1 MLVNKKINLY
11 SFIMSA
17 NFQFQ
22 ENLESFIG
30 DKGDKE
36 YWLKISSKDTQSV
49 SPFEFNVKFDMNI
62 RQIDRDLSGQI
73 INNYRKEAVIYDKY
87 KDIKRIEVTDVII
100 PRYIPTTTIGLNFDG
115 VVLVK
120 DISDNKVFYV
130 SCYPGIIQKTGT
142 YSVNSA
148 NIGYI
153 KFTNPKD
160 TIVLTG
166 VDYAES
172 FASDSGGFR
181 FKDNRIIDHITI
193 DNIPYPI
200 DTVENNKITL
210 LVDFDNELPTQ
221 IKMISGNY
229 YSNLIYS
236 IHYVSANIESDDTT
250 VTLKNLS
257 AQLFENIYSSNIIRF
272 HSSNTN
278 TLGISQHYNYYLQ
291 IKKYSQVN
299 NNVVLIG
306 TFLGDAL
313 PDVEIIPNGST
324 LNLYLFGF
332 GTRDL
337 LDDRIFYME
346 LDPFVP
352 VKSSATDNQLDKM
365 FGVLFPSTQSKEWL
379 YLSGEPK
386 ESFLPRDLRKLDKI
400 TIKLYDSEG
409 NALNDLFKNRPGL
422 LNGNYFK
429 NMYTTVV
436 IKVDESG
443 KALIV
448 KK

>member
-1 MLVNKKINLY
+1 
-11 SFIMSA
+11 MSA
-17 NFQFQ
+17 NFPFQ

-30 DKGDKE
+30 DKADKE
-36 YWLKISSKDTQSV
+36 YWLKISSKDTQST
-49 SPFEFNVKFDMNI
+49 SPFDFNVKFDMNI
-62 RQIDRDLSGQI
+62 MQTDYDLSGNKN
-73 INNYRKEAVIYDKY
+73 NNYKKEAIIYDKY
-87 KDIKRIEVTDVII
+87 RDIKKLEVTDVII
-100 PRYIPTTTIGLNFDG
+100 PRFIPTTTIGLNFDG
-115 VVLVK
+115 VSLVQ
-120 DISDNKVFYV
+120 DINDNKVYYS

-142 YSVNSA
+142 FIVNST
-148 NIGYI
+148 NVGYI

-166 VDYAES
+166 IDYSEA

-181 FKDNRIIDHITI
+181 FKDSRIIDHITI
-193 DNIPYPI
+193 NNIPYPI
-200 DTVENNKITL
+200 ENVENNKITL
-210 LVDFDNELPTQ
+210 LVDFDNVLPKQ

-229 YSNLIYS
+229 FSNLLYS
-236 IHYVSANIESDDTT
+236 INYIDDFIESTDTT

-346 LDPFVP
+346 LDPFIP

-400 TIKLYDSEG
+400 TIRIFDSEG
-409 NALNDLFKNRPGL
+409 IALNDLFKNRSGL

-443 KALIV
+443 KTLFV

>member
-1 MLVNKKINLY
+1 
-11 SFIMSA
+11 MSA
-17 NFQFQ
+17 NFSFQ

-30 DKGDKE
+30 DKADKE
-36 YWLKISSKDTQSV
+36 YWLKISSKDTQSI
-49 SPFEFNVKFDMNI
+49 SPFDFTVKFDMNI
-62 RQIDRDLSGQI
+62 KQIDRDLSGNL
-73 INNYRKEAVIYDKY
+73 INNSYRKEAVIYDKY
-87 KDIKRIEVTDVII
+87 KDIKRLEVTDVII
-100 PRYIPTTTIGLNFDG
+100 PRFIPTTIIGLNFDG
-115 VVLVK
+115 VSLVQ
-120 DISDNKVFYV
+120 DFTDPTVYYA

-142 YSVNSA
+142 FAVNST

-153 KFTNPKD
+153 KFTNQKD

-166 VDYAES
+166 VDYSEA

-200 DTVENNKITL
+200 ESVDNNKITL
-210 LVDFDNELPTQ
+210 SFDFNNVLPAQ

-229 YSNLIYS
+229 YSNLLYS
-236 IHYVSANIESDDTT
+236 INYLEVNIESDDTT

-257 AQLFENIYSSNIIRF
+257 AQLFENIYSSNVIRF
-272 HSSNTN
+272 HSLYTN
-278 TLGISQHYNYYLQ
+278 SMGVKVQYNYYLQ
-291 IKKYSQVN
+291 VNKYAQYDTD
-299 NNVVLIG
+299 VVLTG
-306 TFLGDAL
+306 TFLGNPL
-313 PDVEIIPNGST
+313 PDIGIVPSGST
-324 LNLYLFGF
+324 LKLYSFGF

-346 LDPFVP
+346 MDPFVP

-400 TIKLYDSEG
+400 IIRLYDSEG
-409 NALNDLFKNRPGL
+409 VALNDLFKNRPGL

-429 NMYTTVV
+429 NMYTTIV

>member
-1 MLVNKKINLY
+1 
-11 SFIMSA
+11 MSA
-17 NFQFQ
+17 NFSFQ

-30 DKGDKE
+30 DKADKE

-49 SPFEFNVKFDMNI
+49 SPFDFNVKFDMNI
-62 RQIDRDLSGQI
+62 RQTQFDLSGNI
-73 INNYRKEAVIYDKY
+73 TSNNGIRKEAVIYDKY
-87 KDIKRIEVTDVII
+87 KDIKRLEVTDVII

-115 VVLVK
+115 VSLVQ
-120 DISDNKVFYV
+120 DISDNKVYYA
-130 SCYPGIIQKTGT
+130 SCYPGIIQKIGT
-142 YSVNSA
+142 FLVNNAS
-148 NIGYI
+148 IGYI

-166 VDYAES
+166 VDYSDA
-172 FASDSGGFR
+172 FASDTGGFR
-181 FKDNRIIDHITI
+181 FKDTRIIDHITI

-200 DTVENNKITL
+200 DHVENNKITL
-210 LVDFDNELPTQ
+210 ADDFDNILPTQ

-229 YSNLIYS
+229 YSNLFQS
-236 IHYVSANIESDDTT
+236 INYNDSNIDSDDTT

-257 AQLFENIYSSNIIRF
+257 AQLFENMYSSNIIRF
-272 HSSNTN
+272 QHIHSAGAPPVT
-278 TLGISQHYNYYLQ
+278 HYNNYYFQLD
-291 IKKYSQVN
+291 KYMQVDSD
-299 NNVVLIG
+299 VVLLG
-306 TFLGDAL
+306 KFLGYSL
-313 PDVEIIPNGST
+313 PLTTSPNNAI
-324 LNLYLFGF
+324 LNMFLFGF
-332 GTRDL
+332 GARDL

-400 TIKLYDSEG
+400 TIRLYDSEG

-422 LNGNYFK
+422 LNGNYFR

-436 IKVDESG
+436 IKVDEVG
-443 KALIV
+443 KALLV

>member
-1 MLVNKKINLY
+1 
-11 SFIMSA
+11 MSA
-17 NFQFQ
+17 NFSFQ

-30 DKGDKE
+30 DKIDKE
-36 YWLKISSKDTQSV
+36 YWLKISSKDTQST
-49 SPFEFNVKFDMNI
+49 SPFDFNVKFDMNI
-62 RQIDRDLSGQI
+62 RQRTLDLSG
-73 INNYRKEAVIYDKY
+73 NEKELGYRKEAIIYDKY
-87 KDIKRIEVTDVII
+87 KDIKKLEVTDVII
-100 PRYIPTTTIGLNFDG
+100 PRFIPTTTIGLNFDG
-115 VVLVK
+115 VSLVK
-120 DISDNKVFYV
+120 DISDNLVYYA

-142 YSVNSA
+142 FIVDSASV
-148 NIGYI
+148 GYI

-166 VDYAES
+166 VNYSDA

-181 FKDNRIIDHITI
+181 YKDTRIIDHITI
-193 DNIPYPI
+193 NNIPYPI
-200 DTVENNKITL
+200 ESVDYNKITL
-210 LVDFDNELPTQ
+210 AQDFDNILPDQ

-229 YSNLIYS
+229 YSNLFQS
-236 IHYVSANIESDDTT
+236 INYNDSNIDSTDTT

-257 AQLFENIYSSNIIRF
+257 AILFENMYSSNIIRF
-272 HSSNTN
+272 
-278 TLGISQHYNYYLQ
+278 QHCVDIGFPVVTTYQNYYFQL
-291 IKKYSQVN
+291 KKFTQVDGD
-299 NNVVLIG
+299 VVLSG
-306 TFLGDAL
+306 TFLGDSL
-313 PDVEIIPNGST
+313 PDYGSGVT
-324 LNLYLFGF
+324 LNLFLFGF

-400 TIKLYDSEG
+400 TIRLFDSEG

-436 IKVDESG
+436 IKVDEVD
-443 KALIV
+443 KALLV

>member
-1 MLVNKKINLY
+1 
-11 SFIMSA
+11 MSA
-17 NFQFQ
+17 NFSFQ

-30 DKGDKE
+30 DKADKE
-36 YWLKISSKDTQSV
+36 YWLKISSKDTQSI
-49 SPFEFNVKFDMNI
+49 SPFDFTVKFDMNI
-62 RQIDRDLSGQI
+62 KQIDRDLSGNL
-73 INNYRKEAVIYDKY
+73 INNSFRKEAVIYDKY
-87 KDIKRIEVTDVII
+87 KDIKRLEVTDVII
-100 PRYIPTTTIGLNFDG
+100 PRFIPTTTIGLPFDG
-115 VVLVK
+115 VAFVQDFTDPK
-120 DISDNKVFYV
+120 IYYA

-142 YSVNSA
+142 FMVNASP
-148 NIGYI
+148 IGYI

-166 VDYAES
+166 VDYSEA

-200 DTVENNKITL
+200 EYVDNNKIKL
-210 LVDFDNELPTQ
+210 LTDFDNILPAQ

-229 YSNLIYS
+229 YSNILYS
-236 IHYVSANIESDDTT
+236 INYIDDFIESDDTT

-257 AQLFENIYSSNIIRF
+257 AQLFENFYSSNIIRF
-272 HSSNTN
+272 HSYRFNGSNVKVQDNFYFKITR
-278 TLGISQHYNYYLQ
+278 ID
-291 IKKYSQVN
+291 QVDAD
-299 NNVVLIG
+299 VVLTGNFIG
-306 TFLGDAL
+306 DTL
-313 PDVEIIPNGST
+313 PDISLVIGGTT
-324 LNLYLFGF
+324 LELYSFGF

-346 LDPFVP
+346 MDPFVP

-365 FGVLFPSTQSKEWL
+365 FGVLFPSTQSKDWL

-400 TIKLYDSEG
+400 TIRLYDSEG
-409 NALNDLFKNRPGL
+409 VALNDLFKNRPGL

-429 NMYTTVV
+429 SMYTTIV

>member
-1 MLVNKKINLY
+1 
-11 SFIMSA
+11 MSA
-17 NFQFQ
+17 NFSFQ

-30 DKGDKE
+30 DKADKE
-36 YWLKISSKDTQSV
+36 YWLKISSKDTQSI
-49 SPFEFNVKFDMNI
+49 SPFDFTVKFDMNI
-62 RQIDRDLSGQI
+62 KQIDRDSSGNL
-73 INNYRKEAVIYDKY
+73 INNSYRKEAVIYDKY
-87 KDIKRIEVTDVII
+87 KDIKRLEVTDVII
-100 PRYIPTTTIGLNFDG
+100 PRFIPTTTIGLHFDG
-115 VVLVK
+115 VTLVQ
-120 DISDNKVFYV
+120 DFTDPQIYYA

-142 YSVNSA
+142 FSVNSSP
-148 NIGYI
+148 IGYI

-160 TIVLTG
+160 TIILTS
-166 VDYAES
+166 VNYSEAFS
-172 FASDSGGFR
+172 SDSGGFR

-200 DTVENNKITL
+200 EYVVNNKIRL
-210 LVDFDNELPTQ
+210 LTDFDNVLPAQ

-229 YSNLIYS
+229 YSNLLYS
-236 IHYVSANIESDDTT
+236 IIYIEDFIESDETT

-272 HSSNTN
+272 HRIT
-278 TLGISQHYNYYLQ
+278 TLGTGSIERFNYYFQ
-291 IKKYSQVN
+291 ISRYTQVDTD
-299 NNVVLIG
+299 VVLTG
-306 TFLGDAL
+306 TFLGIPL
-313 PDVEIIPNGST
+313 PDDSIVPSNST
-324 LNLYLFGF
+324 LELYSFGF

-346 LDPFVP
+346 MDPFVP

-365 FGVLFPSTQSKEWL
+365 FGVLFPSTQSKDWL

-400 TIKLYDSEG
+400 TIRLFDSEG
-409 NALNDLFKNRPGL
+409 IALNDLFKNRPGL

-429 NMYTTVV
+429 NMYTTIV